1 MQVSKQIFSRL
12 KKRFRNLKWRGRL
25 PGVSEKPLAFMDI
38 EKLESEI
45 SNKIISIKKIIN
57 ETDPLLN
64 IILIELYRT
73 IKHLGNPEVSIN
85 GNVSPGLNKIQ
96 DFIQSILVTSS
107 NDKNHER
114 FINDKKSRKLIKDI
128 EELYIL
134 NAVYINVVEKDELIK
149 YSQGMTT
156 NVSGKLYPYFEEE
169 HFTSLITPY
178 SKICKD
184 EFGLTSEDIV
194 SGLQKISMQLRTSG
208 LMQIIPNIETAIKF
222 ADKEKII
229 DFAEFF
235 NVQVITNWPAEF
247 INHFSLSIGEL
258 PDYYQ
263 YDIEVMNKELPQ
275 KYKPFLKYNNKF
287 YCTSIDNL
295 LDNFYRTFVKV
306 LRKANPNLSLEI
318 NEIQKSLSE
327 ELPFELLEKL
337 LPKAKVYKNIYYK
350 APVGANGRNEWC
362 ECDGVIIYDDVMIIV
377 EVKAGAISPA
387 SPFSDEESFKSSLK
401 ELTENPYNQ
410 TIRFYE
416 EYKRNNKIEI
426 YHKESKKKYQFI
438 AELKEANFVQAC
450 CVTLDD
456 LNELAAQI
464 EKTDLIQNSSL
475 PVWCISVGDL
485 RVYAEILDSPSHFL
499 NFLYQRSKA
508 SCNEYIKLDDELDHL
523 GMYLAYND
531 YSNYVEELL
540 EEFDGNNGLASIHF
554 ASHRDEIN
562 EYMAYKHMKKLG
574 LDENDFILYDMKKE
588 KPKQSMES
596 EFEKLIRL
604 LDESNNVLDIKLARY
619 LLLLDSYTRGHIA
632 DFLRT
637 RTRRLVESRY
647 RKMFYNPY
655 AAYNYEREHK
665 IDEIPV
671 IMIFIMEASSKLF
684 KDIILRRRFLME
696 RVTNHEEDTL
706 CILVGIE
713 RKGDIKK
720 LLTNL
725 VDVNLFKKLDVSSF
739 ELLMQT
745 RENIRKSRY
754 SIKNPSI

>member
-1 MQVSKQIFSRL
+1 M
-12 KKRFRNLKWRGRL
+12 
-25 PGVSEKPLAFMDI
+25 
-38 EKLESEI
+38 
-45 SNKIISIKKIIN
+45 
-57 ETDPLLN
+57 
-64 IILIELYRT
+64 IELYRT
-73 IKHLGNPEVSIN
+73 IKHLGNPEASIH
-85 GNVSPGLNKIQ
+85 GDVSPGLNKMQ

-107 NDKNHER
+107 NYTKNER
-114 FINDKKSRKLIKDI
+114 FISDKKSRKLIKDI

-156 NVSGKLYPYFEEE
+156 NVSGKLYPYFEEA

-178 SKICKD
+178 SKICED

-194 SGLQKISMQLRTSG
+194 NGLKKISMQLRTNG
-208 LMQIIPNIETAIKF
+208 LMQIMPNIETAIKF
-222 ADKEKII
+222 ADDKEKII

-275 KYKPFLKYNNKF
+275 KYKPFLKYNDKF

-306 LRKANPNLSLEI
+306 LRKANPNLLSEI

-350 APVGANGRNEWC
+350 APVGENGRNEWC

-387 SPFSDEESFKSSLK
+387 SPFSNEESFKTSLK

-416 EYKRNNKIEI
+416 EYTKNNKIEI

-438 AELKEANFVQAC
+438 AQLKEAKFIQAC

-456 LNELAAQI
+456 LNEIAAQI
-464 EKTDLIQNSSL
+464 EKTDLIQHTAL
-475 PVWCISVGDL
+475 PVWCISIGDL
-485 RVYAEILDSPSHFL
+485 RVYVEVLDSPSHFL

-508 SCNEYIKLDDELDHL
+508 SRNELIKLNDELDHL

-531 YSNYVEELL
+531 YSNYADEIPTDFKREHSDEEVTVY
-540 EEFDGNNGLASIHF
+540 FGSY
-554 ASHRDEIN
+554 RDEIN
-562 EYMAYKHMKKLG
+562 EYMASKHMQKLG
-574 LDENDFILYDMKKE
+574 VESFTLYDFKKE
-588 KPKQSMES
+588 KPKQDM
-596 EFEKLIRL
+596 EFEFETLVKFLDNSKDALSIRM
-604 LDESNNVLDIKLARY
+604 ARY
-619 LLLLDSYTRGHIA
+619 LLLLDSHTRESIA
-632 DFLRT
+632 EFLRT
-637 RTRRLVESRY
+637 RISKLQSSRY
-647 RKMFYNPY
+647 KNISYKPY
-655 AAYNYEREHK
+655 AAYNHDSNNK
-665 IDEIPV
+665 INEIPT
-671 IMIFIMEASSKLF
+671 IMIFIVESSSKLF
-684 KDIILRRRFLME
+684 KDILSKRRFLME
-696 RVTNHEEDTL
+696 RVINPNEDTL
-706 CILVGIE
+706 CVLIGVSREGT
-713 RKGDIKK
+713 IKK
-720 LLTNL
+720 TITME
-725 VDVNLFKKLDVSSF
+725 VESSLFEKLDKTSYD
-739 ELLMQT
+739 LLMLT
-745 RENIRKSRY
+745 REEISKST
-754 SIKNPSI
+754 SVKEFK